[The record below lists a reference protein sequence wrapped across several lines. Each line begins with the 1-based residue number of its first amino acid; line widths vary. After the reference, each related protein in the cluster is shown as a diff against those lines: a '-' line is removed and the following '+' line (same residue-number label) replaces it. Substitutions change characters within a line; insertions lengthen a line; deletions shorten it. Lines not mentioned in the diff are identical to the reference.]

1 MFMQSNMYKHSYA
14 IYLYIFLTRGWW
26 YVSTH
31 THTICN
37 IDIPYIYVYI
47 YTYGYIQVYIYIH
60 DIDICFQ
67 DTPIFAPNPFTSKVS
82 EEKNLPKAYEEWDKV
97 TPADLRG
104 T

>member
-1 MFMQSNMYKHSYA
+1 M
-14 IYLYIFLTRGWW
+14 
-26 YVSTH
+26 
-31 THTICN
+31 
-37 IDIPYIYVYI
+37 YIYIYIWVYSGI
-47 YTYGYIQVYIYIH
+47 YIYIH